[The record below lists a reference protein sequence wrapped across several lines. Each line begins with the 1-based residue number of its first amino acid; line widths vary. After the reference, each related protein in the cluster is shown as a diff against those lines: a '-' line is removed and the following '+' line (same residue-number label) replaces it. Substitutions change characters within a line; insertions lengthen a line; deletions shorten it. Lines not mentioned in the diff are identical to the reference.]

1 MSAALPL
8 GMPTA
13 ARRPRFRR
21 GTLTTIIGRI
31 ALALFLGVWMLPL
44 YWLVNT
50 TFKFKVQIQSEMPVW
65 FPSPPT
71 HGEYRLGSETTW
83 ITPRSIAASAWSPS
97 RCCSPLIFGP
107 LMAYALSRFR
117 TRFNRQ
123 LESWIIS
130 TRMMPP
136 AALIMPFYFIFL
148 RAHLLN
154 NELGLMLLYIAINL
168 PLTSWI
174 MLAYLRGLPE
184 DAEEAARIDGCTRW
198 GAFWH
203 IILPMTRA
211 SIAAAGLLVTILTW
225 NEFFIAF
232 VITSQQHHLPGAGRG
247 LPRQRHEPGIWTH
260 GGGRAAAVIAD
271 RADRDHLPPRLAER
285 PARLRRRQIIV
296 TIEESSP

>member
-1 MSAALPL
+1 MSDALPL
-8 GMPTA
+8 GLPAT

-21 GTLTTIIGRI
+21 GTLTTIIGRS
-31 ALALFLGVWMLPL
+31 ALALFLAVWMLPL

-50 TFKFKVQIQSEMPVW
+50 TFKYKVQIQSEMPVW

-71 HGEYRLGSETTW
+71 MENIDWVLNNLDHAAIY
-83 ITPRSIAASAWSPS
+83 RSIRVVAVSVLFSV
-97 RCCSPLIFGP
+97 IFGP

-148 RAHLLN
+148 RVHLLN

-232 VITSQQHHLPGAGRG
+232 VITSSNITFPVQVAGFLANG
-247 LPRQRHEPGIWTH
+247 MNPEYGHM
-260 GGGRAAAVIAD
+260 AAAGLLLSLPTVLIAIIFH
-271 RADRDHLPPRLAER
+271 RALLSGLHAF
-285 PARLRRRQIIV
+285 AGGK
-296 TIEESSP
+296 